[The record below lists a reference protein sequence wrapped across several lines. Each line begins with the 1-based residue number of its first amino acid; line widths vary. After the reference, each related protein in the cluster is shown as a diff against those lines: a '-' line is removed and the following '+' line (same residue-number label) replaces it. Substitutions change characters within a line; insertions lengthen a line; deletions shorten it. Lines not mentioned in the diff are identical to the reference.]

1 MATKCA
7 INGRQWGAYD
17 GRRQSEDRMSG
28 RERLEIYRSF
38 CSTQKCTDLVGR
50 RFASTM

>member
-17 GRRQSEDRMSG
+17 GRRQLYANIELART
-28 RERLEIYRSF
+28 ERDAGMLPVS
-38 CSTQKCTDLVGR
+38 
-50 RFASTM
+50 

>member
-17 GRRQSEDRMSG
+17 GRRQSAGEPAAIVADRDNT
-28 RERLEIYRSF
+28 LI
-38 CSTQKCTDLVGR
+38 KR
-50 RFASTM
+50 RAARFGTT